1 MKRTSGQRQDVPYL
15 SREDIEAEAALV
27 LKLLLREASDDR
39 LAREVLADPYAK
51 TRVNS
56 PMDRSVWC
64 SGVAPVPSSALT
76 PRSARSWPS

>member
-56 PMDRSVWC
+56 PMDRR
-64 SGVAPVPSSALT
+64 SSPMSRAAC
-76 PRSARSWPS
+76 ARASSL